1 MLAAIAHPRWPGL
14 GLESWGLAGEGK
26 GLSESSS
33 STNSTG
39 SRFSRLLLRR
49 SCEIPPALPRTGGC
63 SPASGR
69 VPWICTEPCSWEPA
83 PSQLAAA
90 QPPKGPQ
97 GRYYPGS
104 PRGRGWPWQLEVLRI
119 KPSELPASGA
129 CAQTGEQL
137 PKLQV
142 PGEPQCF
149 DTWTSTTAPQSG
161 MGKSCQVP
169 APCQEFHWFCSHVLP
184 CISCV
189 QLLTQGCSGKVQS

>member
-1 MLAAIAHPRWPGL
+1 MKSLLPCQGPVAAAQHRGACL
-14 GLESWGLAGEGK
+14 GFALSRAAG
-26 GLSESSS
+26 SQ
-33 STNSTG
+33 
-39 SRFSRLLLRR
+39 LRR
-49 SCEIPPALPRTGGC
+49 SWQRL
-63 SPASGR
+63 S
-69 VPWICTEPCSWEPA
+69 
-83 PSQLAAA
+83 
-90 QPPKGPQ
+90 PPKGPQ

-119 KPSELPASGA
+119 KPSELPDSGA

-169 APCQEFHWFCSHVLP
+169 APCQEFRWFCSHVLP